1 MHLWCVP
8 NAVAPPIRPKYIP
21 IASPMHLQC
30 VPYASQM
37 HLWCVPNTVASPIR
51 PQHITNNSPLHPQCV
66 PSASPNLPNAFPKRP
81 KCISDAS
88 PIVRP
93 KYIPIASPIRPQCP
107 LCVSKA
113 SQMRLQYARTEC
125 ATKKWNVGASDAE
138 SFGPKK
144 KTKTEEI
151 FTFQRFLSYIAGNR
165 EDRRYPHFHN
175 HIASLW
181 YPIDELLKLMVQYW
195 NSPFDTHPLHPQSLY
210 RQNVKESHYLLLIG
224 PTMIACIG
232 AAYYGTSLGTRWSNR
247 KRVGDAGPNGF
258 TLRNCIDCEY

>member
-1 MHLWCVP
+1 MC
-8 NAVAPPIRPKYIP
+8 
-21 IASPMHLQC
+21 SQC
-30 VPYASQM
+30 VHKTSQM
-37 HLWCVPNTVASPIR
+37 HLWCVPNTSHIHPHCIPNTSLVSPMR
-51 PQHITNNSPLHPQCV
+51 
-66 PSASPNLPNAFPKRP
+66 
-81 KCISDAS
+81 
-88 PIVRP
+88 
-93 KYIPIASPIRPQCP
+93 P

-113 SQMRLQYARTEC
+113 SQMRLQGLNVRQ
-125 ATKKWNVGASDAE
+125 KKWNVGASDAE

-224 PTMIACIG
+224 PTMIACVG